1 MGDRAE
7 CVPPSRRHVR
17 EYIRVFILPKM
28 RHTLHSPSMY
38 LCIMLVSV
46 EGLFVKPST
55 DLPQVRQN
63 RCLRN
68 RLKNLA
74 YRGSD

>member
-46 EGLFVKPST
+46 KGLLVKPST
-55 DLPQVRQN
+55 DLPN
-63 RCLRN
+63 DF
-68 RLKNLA
+68 
-74 YRGSD
+74 S